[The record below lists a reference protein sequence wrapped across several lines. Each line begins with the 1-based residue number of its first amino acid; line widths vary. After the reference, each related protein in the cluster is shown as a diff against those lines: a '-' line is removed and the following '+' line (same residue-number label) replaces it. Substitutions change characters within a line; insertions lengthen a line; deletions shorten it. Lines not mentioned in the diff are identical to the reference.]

1 MVISPLVM
9 KTTIVLFAL
18 FLEMTC
24 ATAQSASGSPSG
36 KPEMQETIQ
45 AASSE
50 AKQTN
55 IDPGKRA
62 DIQRLMDVAGTRS
75 VMLNTMGSMTSSM
88 KPLLVN
94 SLPPG
99 DYRDKLI
106 GLFLERFQANADLSR
121 LLDLAVPVYDKYF
134 SDEEIKGLI
143 KFYESPLGHKT
154 VSLLPQIMTEMT
166 AEGQRWGGELGRQTM
181 QQVLAEN
188 PDLADQLK
196 AAAAKQK

>member
-1 MVISPLVM
+1 M
-9 KTTIVLFAL
+9 KTTIVLLTL

-24 ATAQSASGSPSG
+24 AAAQSTLGPPSG
-36 KPEMQETIQ
+36 KPGKQEPTQ
-45 AASSE
+45 AASNE

-62 DIQRLMDVAGTRS
+62 DIQRLMEVAGTRS
-75 VMLNTMGSMTSSM
+75 IMLNMLDSITTSM
-88 KPLLVN
+88 KPLMVN

-99 DYRDKLI
+99 EYRDKLI
-106 GLFLERFQANADLSR
+106 GVFIEKFRANADLSK
-121 LLDLAVPVYDKYF
+121 LLDFAVPIYDKYF

-143 KFYESPLGHKT
+143 NFYESPLGHKT
-154 VSLLPQIMTEMT
+154 VSLLPQIMSEMS
-166 AEGQRWGGELGRQTM
+166 AEGQKWGAEVGRQSM
-181 QQVLAEN
+181 LQVLAEN

>member
-1 MVISPLVM
+1 
-9 KTTIVLFAL
+9 
-18 FLEMTC
+18 
-24 ATAQSASGSPSG
+24 
-36 KPEMQETIQ
+36 MQETIQ

>member
-1 MVISPLVM
+1 MSPLVM
-9 KTTIVLFAL
+9 KTTIVLLTL
-18 FLEMTC
+18 FLEMTS
-24 ATAQSASGSPSG
+24 AIAQSRPGSPSG
-36 KPEMQETIQ
+36 KPGTQETTQ
-45 AASSE
+45 AASNE

-62 DIQRLMDVAGTRS
+62 AIQHLMEVAGTKNAM
-75 VMLNTMGSMTSSM
+75 VTMIDSMTTSM
-88 KPLLVN
+88 KPLMIN

-99 DYRDKLI
+99 DYRAKLI
-106 GLFLERFQANADLSR
+106 DLFLQKFRSNIDLSQ
-121 LLDLAVPVYDKYF
+121 LLDLAVPIYDKYF

-154 VSLLPQIMTEMT
+154 VSMLPKIMSEMSG
-166 AEGQRWGGELGRQTM
+166 EGQKLGGKVGRQTM

-188 PDLADQLK
+188 PDLADQLN